1 MRNVLSRAGCV
12 ALLFAV
18 LLAPWHP
25 AVAADPLQVR
35 VLPAEGHFSVGHD
48 FQVEVWVEN
57 VSGLYGADV
66 QLSFDPT
73 LLAVLDANPAQPG
86 VQVMPRADL
95 LAPDLVVRRD
105 ADNGAGTVWYAV
117 TQLNPR
123 LPASGS
129 GALFSF
135 TARALAPGRSAVV
148 VTEQTLNTQDGMP
161 MPAEAFGAVYDFSPQ
176 QELRVLLPLVLVQ
189 R

>member
-1 MRNVLSRAGCV
+1 MRNILSRAGCV

-35 VLPAEGHFSVGHD
+35 VFPVEGHFAVGHD

-57 VSGLYGADV
+57 VSGLYGADI

-73 LLAVLDANPAQPG
+73 LLAVLDANSAQPG

-105 ADNGAGTVWYAV
+105 ADNGVGTIWYAV

-123 LPASGS
+123 LPVSGS

-135 TARALAPGRSAVV
+135 TARALAPGRSAIA
-148 VTEQTLNTQDGMP
+148 VTEQMLNAQDGIP
-161 MPAEAFGAVYDFSPQ
+161 MPAEAFGAVYDFGP
-176 QELRVLLPLVLVQ
+176 RMFLPLVLVQ